1 MKGYIQGLITGISIM
16 GLMMFNS
23 CETRP
28 MKIRDNTISL
38 NVKNILTAV
47 RDLEGDIVELKDYN
61 HRIEK
66 EVEALSNQLDYLQTS
81 NINED
86 EMKAILKY
94 DKFLHADMLDD
105 MGDELKKH
113 IRKYCDD

>member
-1 MKGYIQGLITGISIM
+1 M
-16 GLMMFNS
+16 GLMIFNS

-38 NVKNILTAV
+38 NVKDILTTV

-66 EVEALSNQLDYLQTS
+66 EVEALSNQLDNLQTS

-86 EMKAILKY
+86 EMNQMIK
-94 DKFLHADMLDD
+94 
-105 MGDELKKH
+105 
-113 IRKYCDD
+113 